1 MGGIQYSESDD
12 AKPGQHQWFRPQ
24 GFTFQ
29 ECRIC
34 GALKRTP
41 VENERTV
48 CAPDLY
54 RKKPLGTRTLVPKT
68 AGLQRNK

>member
-1 MGGIQYSESDD
+1 MGGIKYGESDD
-12 AKPGQHQWFRPQ
+12 AKPSGHQWFRPP

-41 VENERTV
+41 VENQRTS

-54 RKKPLGTRTLVPKT
+54 RKKPLFTKALIPEK
-68 AGLQRNK
+68 